1 MLFTQ
6 KVITTN
12 NIRMVNTILKYCM
25 ESLYSLINN
34 EINLNSHMK
43 RLFRTPDRFM
53 SFHEN
58 GIDIFTGPIYI
69 PLFVS
74 LVHFQANR
82 GAVNAKDTFL
92 PWNQIQL

>member
-1 MLFTQ
+1 MHSIAKSGF
-6 KVITTN
+6 N
-12 NIRMVNTILKYCM
+12 
-25 ESLYSLINN
+25 
-34 EINLNSHMK
+34 
-43 RLFRTPDRFM
+43 
-53 SFHEN
+53 EN

-92 PWNQIQL
+92 SGNQIQHGSG